1 MAKKVVLAG
10 ACRTAIGKMG
20 GALSNT
26 PAAELGSIVIKEAL
40 NRAGVKPEQVDEVL
54 MGCVIQAAQG
64 QNVARQASIKAGL
77 PIEVPAVTL
86 NVVCGSGLKCVN
98 EAATMILAGQA
109 DIVVAGGMENMS
121 MAPYA
126 MTKARFGYR
135 MNNATIIDTMVND
148 ALTDAFNHY
157 HMMITAENVCEK
169 YGLTR
174 EELDEFSAN
183 SQQKCEKAIAEGK
196 FDDEIV
202 PVPVKV
208 KKETVMFAKDE
219 GPRPGTTAE
228 SLSKLKC
235 CSGKEG
241 GLVTAGNASGIN
253 DGAAAIVVM
262 SEEKAK
268 ELAVR
273 VADTGTKIVSG
284 MEGLLEIAV
293 MEGYE
298 ILVTAVVGM
307 IGIRPTMAAIEAG
320 KDIALANKETLVTAG
335 HLIIPLVKEK
345 KVRLLPV
352 DSEHSAIF
360 QCLNGEHGNKI
371 EKILLT
377 ASGGPFRGWTR
388 EQMKSVQVED
398 ALKHP
403 NWTMGRKITIDSS
416 TMVNKGLEVM
426 EARWLFGVE
435 MDQVQVVVQPQ
446 SVIHSMVEYE
456 DGAVIAQ
463 LGTPD
468 MKLPIQYALYYP
480 ERRFLAGD
488 RLDFAKLAQITFEA
502 PDFENFH
509 GLSLAYKAGR
519 RGGTLPTVFNAA
531 NERAVQK
538 FLDRE
543 IGYLTITDMIEA
555 AMEHHTVKENPTVE
569 EILAAEQETYDFIES
584 RW

>member
-1 MAKKVVLAG
+1 MKKI
-10 ACRTAIGKMG
+10 AI
-20 GALSNT
+20 
-26 PAAELGSIVIKEAL
+26 LGSTGSIGTQTLEVV
-40 NRAGVKPEQVDEVL
+40 RANKD
-54 MGCVIQAAQG
+54 
-64 QNVARQASIKAGL
+64 
-77 PIEVPAVTL
+77 IEVTAL
-86 NVVCGSGLKCVN
+86 AAGSN
-98 EAATMILAGQA
+98 
-109 DIVVAGGMENMS
+109 
-121 MAPYA
+121 
-126 MTKARFGYR
+126 
-135 MNNATIIDTMVND
+135 ID
-148 ALTDAFNHY
+148 LL
-157 HMMITAENVCEK
+157 EK
-169 YGLTR
+169 QIR
-174 EELDEFSAN
+174 EFSP
-183 SQQKCEKAIAEGK
+183 KIAA
-196 FDDEIV
+196 V
-202 PVPVKV
+202 W
-208 KKETVMFAKDE
+208 
-219 GPRPGTTAE
+219 
-228 SLSKLKC
+228 
-235 CSGKEG
+235 
-241 GLVTAGNASGIN
+241 N
-253 DGAAAIVVM
+253 
-262 SEEKAK
+262 EEKAK
-268 ELAVR
+268 ELKDRVR
-273 VADTGTKIVSG
+273 DLDIRVESG
-284 MEGLLEIAV
+284 MDGLLAVATELGAEIV
-293 MEGYE
+293 
-298 ILVTAVVGM
+298 VTAVVGM
-307 IGIRPTMAAIEAG
+307 IGIRPTIAAMNAG

-335 HLIIPLVKEK
+335 HIIMSLAKEK
-345 KVRLLPV
+345 HVRILPV

-360 QCLNGEHGNKI
+360 QSLNGETGNKI
-371 EKILLT
+371 HKILLT

-388 EQMKSVQVED
+388 EQMKGVQVED

-468 MKLPIQYALYYP
+468 MKLPIQDALYYP